1 MSLDIPAGSF
11 VALVSQTLRVW
22 QIASDQPDL
31 EIVPPHLRI
40 DHHRRGQPQGS
51 RHANSLYTASKGRSS
66 VSVAH
71 RPSTIQEVDNIFVPE
86 ACRQV
91 ENGTHSELLQLKG
104 RYSQFVAEQ
113 DLGSGGV

>member
-1 MSLDIPAGSF
+1 
-11 VALVSQTLRVW
+11 
-22 QIASDQPDL
+22 
-31 EIVPPHLRI
+31 
-40 DHHRRGQPQGS
+40 
-51 RHANSLYTASKGRSS
+51 
-66 VSVAH
+66 
-71 RPSTIQEVDNIFVPE
+71 VDNIFVPE